1 MKKFLSNPFRIITPL
16 LIVGSS
22 AYIFYSLDE
31 PTWYYYTLFIFSV
44 VISLVTV
51 HQSYI
56 VNNSSNENNYQPYDV
71 YQIGSDPELP
81 DSKDNGNLPET
92 LPLESDN
99 STQLALEVNRLVD
112 ICYNASYA
120 GGWHTDRFT
129 GKLLDRNRAEM
140 LCLIHSEISEAMEG
154 ERKGL
159 MDDHLPNRPMAEV
172 ELADAVIRIG
182 DYCGRWGYD
191 LGGAIEEKLAY
202 NATRAD
208 HKPENRAQEGG
219 KKF

>member
-1 MKKFLSNPFRIITPL
+1 MIKFLNNTLRFAFPIMLLTSSGWVFYSTPL
-16 LIVGSS
+16 SEVRWSNYFL
-22 AYIFYSLDE
+22 
-31 PTWYYYTLFIFSV
+31 LFIS
-44 VISLVTV
+44 VTV
-51 HQSYI
+51 SIIMIAQACI
-56 VNNSSNENNYQPYDV
+56 ILFNSEDDTYNA
-71 YQIGSDPELP
+71 YQIVSDTELP
-81 DSKDNGNLPET
+81 ESEDNGNLPET
-92 LPLESDN
+92 LPLESSN
-99 STQLALEVNRLVD
+99 STANNINELVG
-112 ICYNASYA
+112 ICYRASFN

-172 ELADAVIRIG
+172 ELADAVIRIA

-191 LGGAIEEKLAY
+191 LGGAIVEKLAY

>member
-1 MKKFLSNPFRIITPL
+1 MRKVFNVIFDYILPIVLILSSIAVFLKSSMSHFADYISLFVGTLFGGL
-16 LIVGSS
+16 LIYQSLKERKALKKTSNLSS
-22 AYIFYSLDE
+22 
-31 PTWYYYTLFIFSV
+31 
-44 VISLVTV
+44 
-51 HQSYI
+51 
-56 VNNSSNENNYQPYDV
+56 DV
-71 YQIGSDPELP
+71 SIP
-81 DSKDNGNLPET
+81 DSKDNRNLDET
-92 LPLESDN
+92 PPQESFN
-99 STQLALEVNRLVD
+99 SVDGSIAYNINRLTD
-112 ICYNASYA
+112 ICYNASKA

-191 LGGAIEEKLAY
+191 LGGAIVEKLAY